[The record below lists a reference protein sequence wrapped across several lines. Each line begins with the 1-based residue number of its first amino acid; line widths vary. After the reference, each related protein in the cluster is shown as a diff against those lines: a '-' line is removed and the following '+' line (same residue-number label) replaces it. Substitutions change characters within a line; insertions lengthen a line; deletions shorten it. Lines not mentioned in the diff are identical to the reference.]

1 MTATSLLSGADSQS
15 AASPVFKKLA
25 ICALLQFLSLLAL
38 SGQEL
43 QPRAYLAVPVG
54 LNFFGVSYSGNS
66 GGLLFDP
73 SLPIED
79 AHVNASV
86 ATVSF
91 GQALDVFGR
100 SGQVLAVLPYVV
112 ADVSGKLAGIA
123 SARHRSGLADS
134 TFRFAANVYGAP
146 AMHIQEFSKYHPKT
160 LVGLSLTVMAP
171 TGQYDPNVLI
181 NIGANRW
188 AFKPELGISRF
199 QGKWEFEAAVGA
211 WLYTRNSNFYGG
223 AFRTQDPL
231 GSIQGHVVR
240 ILPYRMW
247 LALDGTFYT
256 GGRSYVGNTIHADY
270 QGNMR
275 FGATL
280 GIALSRRQ
288 ALRFAY
294 FDGAATR
301 VGSDISSF
309 SVAYQVIWQ
318 KGK

>member
-1 MTATSLLSGADSQS
+1 LQS
-15 AASPVFKKLA
+15 AACPVFKKLA

-43 QPRAYLAVPVG
+43 QPRAYMPVPVG
-54 LNFFGVSYSGNS
+54 VNFFGVSYSGNS

-79 AHVNASV
+79 GHVNASI
-86 ATVSF
+86 AAVSF

-100 SGQVLAVLPYVV
+100 SGQVLAVLPYVF
-112 ADVSGKLAGIA
+112 ADVSGKVAGTEA
-123 SARHRSGLADS
+123 ARHRSGLADS
-134 TFRFAANVYGAP
+134 TFRFAMNIYGAP
-146 AMHIQEFSKYHPKT
+146 AMRLQEFSTYHPKT
-160 LVGLSLTVMAP
+160 LVGASLTVMAP

-199 QGKWEFEAAVGA
+199 QGKWEFEVALGA

-223 AFRTQDPL
+223 TFRTQDPL

-240 ILPYRMW
+240 LLPHRMW

-256 GGRSYVGNTIHADY
+256 GGRSYAGNTIHADY
-270 QGNMR
+270 AGNTR

-280 GIALSRRQ
+280 GIALTRRQ
-288 ALRFAY
+288 ALRFGY

-301 VGSDISSF
+301 VGTDISSF
-309 SVAYQVIWQ
+309 SVAYQVIWL